1 MSKIPKAQI
10 KDQKSKTK
18 RKSEDTFAY
27 RTVTISTLLSLIFF
41 VVSLLFNTGIISI
54 FVDINLIFDIVNI
67 LIKGIAILL
76 FFLFMMVSI
85 GNYKEMTGKP
95 LGWKELL
102 LLFILSLG
110 QTLLNY
116 IVFIFTLVGL
126 LLILV
131 YLYLVQEI

>member
-76 FFLFMMVSI
+76 FFLFIMISI

>member
-76 FFLFMMVSI
+76 FFLFMMISI

-116 IVFIFTLVGL
+116 VVFIFTLVGL

>member
-1 MSKIPKAQI
+1 MSKIPKVQT
-10 KDQKSKTK
+10 KDQKSKT
-18 RKSEDTFAY
+18 RRRSEDKFAY
-27 RTVTISTLLSLIFF
+27 RTVVISTVLSLIFF
-41 VVSLLFNTGIISI
+41 AVSLLFNIGIISI
-54 FVDINLIFDIVNI
+54 FADINLIFDIIDI
-67 LIKGIAILL
+67 LIKVIAILL
-76 FFLFMMVSI
+76 FFLFMMISI

-102 LLFILSLG
+102 LLFILSIG

-116 IVFIFTLVGL
+116 IVFISTFIGL

>member
-1 MSKIPKAQI
+1 MSKIPKVQT
-10 KDQKSKTK
+10 KDQKSKT
-18 RKSEDTFAY
+18 RRRSEDKFAY
-27 RTVTISTLLSLIFF
+27 RTVVISTVLSLIFF
-41 VVSLLFNTGIISI
+41 AVSLLFNIGIISI
-54 FVDINLIFDIVNI
+54 FADINLIFDILDI
-67 LIKGIAILL
+67 LIKVIAILL
-76 FFLFMMVSI
+76 FFLFMMISI

-102 LLFILSLG
+102 LLFILSIG

-116 IVFIFTLVGL
+116 IVFISTFIGL

>member
-1 MSKIPKAQI
+1 MSKIPKVQT

-18 RKSEDTFAY
+18 RRSEDKFAY
-27 RTVTISTLLSLIFF
+27 RTVVISTALSLIFF
-41 VVSLLFNTGIISI
+41 VVSLMFNTGIISI
-54 FVDINLIFDIVNI
+54 LEGRSLIFDIINI
-67 LIKGIAILL
+67 FIKIIAILL
-76 FFLFMMVSI
+76 FFLFMIISI

-95 LGWKELL
+95 INWKEFL

-116 IVFIFTLVGL
+116 LVFIFTFVGL
-126 LLILV
+126 LLILI

>member
-76 FFLFMMVSI
+76 FFLFMMISI

>member
-27 RTVTISTLLSLIFF
+27 RTVMISTLLSLIFF

-76 FFLFMMVSI
+76 FFLFMMISI

>member
-1 MSKIPKAQI
+1 MSKIPKVQT
-10 KDQKSKTK
+10 KDQKSKT
-18 RKSEDTFAY
+18 RRRSEDKFAY
-27 RTVTISTLLSLIFF
+27 RTVVISTVLSLIFF
-41 VVSLLFNTGIISI
+41 AVSLLFNFGIISI
-54 FVDINLIFDIVNI
+54 FADINLIFDILDI
-67 LIKGIAILL
+67 LIKVIAILL
-76 FFLFMMVSI
+76 FFLFMMISI

-102 LLFILSLG
+102 LLFILSIG

-116 IVFIFTLVGL
+116 IVFISTFIGL

>member
-27 RTVTISTLLSLIFF
+27 RTVKISTLLSLIFF

-54 FVDINLIFDIVNI
+54 FADINLIFDIVNI

-76 FFLFMMVSI
+76 FFLFMMISI